1 MKHLHTFTALLSI
14 QNTSKIING
23 FLMEN
28 PKKLKK
34 EKYVKTVT
42 FGAKYLNIN
51 GLFFTAEV

>member
-23 FLMEN
+23 FLIEN
-28 PKKLKK
+28 PKKLK
-34 EKYVKTVT
+34 EKYVKTLT